1 LLVMTVNGYG
11 KLTPVEHYKR
21 QKRGGVGIKTLKVS
35 DKSGKMAAARLVN
48 KDQYLMLVSKCGVV
62 ISTRIK
68 EVIGRTTQGV
78 LMMRMEEGDRIAA
91 IAAWY

>member
-1 LLVMTVNGYG
+1 
-11 KLTPVEHYKR
+11 
-21 QKRGGVGIKTLKVS
+21 
-35 DKSGKMAAARLVN
+35 MAAARLVN

-68 EVIGRTTQGV
+68 EVIGRTAQGV